1 MGKNKKLFI
10 FLVLLLL
17 LCGCD
22 IKSNNSSS
30 YTTGQ
35 NNMNKNEEKIIRLP
49 AVSGSFYPSDKN
61 ELGTMINNFLNNTEN
76 KNYKNIRAIVSPHAG
91 MIYSGQTAS
100 YGFKQLENQNIEK
113 VIIIGPVHS
122 EYIDNFGLSH
132 ADYWRT
138 PLGDIEIDKE
148 INFELEKNAI
158 FEFTDLALEEEHS
171 QEVQIPFLQVVIAN
185 NWKLVPILVGQ
196 VNSEEIIS
204 ASKIISKLLD
214 DKTIIVISTDLSHYY
229 KKVIANEMDKK
240 CLESIKNLKYNE
252 ECEACG
258 EIPLKLLFEIAKNNN
273 WESEV
278 LHYSDS
284 GEITG
289 DKNVVGYA
297 SAIFTGDLSTEAS
310 TKVEEIKNSNYSNED
325 KKYLLNLAR
334 NTIDYALKNNG
345 ELMKVDEDKIPKNLK
360 QKRGVF
366 VTLNKYD
373 KLRGCIGYIEA
384 IEKLYKAVQLNAI
397 SAAFED
403 TRFSPLSQDEL
414 KDIKIEISVL
424 TVPQKVE
431 FDEIRKDID
440 GVVLKNGKYG
450 ATYLPQVWENVT
462 DADEFFGSL
471 CQKAGLDW
479 NCYEDNDTKFF
490 TYQVEVFSE

>member
-1 MGKNKKLFI
+1 MWKNKKLFI
-10 FLVLLLL
+10 FLVLPLL
-17 LCGCD
+17 LCSCN
-22 IKSNNSSS
+22 IKSNNS
-30 YTTGQ
+30 

-61 ELGTMINNFLNNTEN
+61 ELGTMINNFLNNVEN

-100 YGFKQLENQNIEK
+100 HAFKQLENQNIEK

-132 ADYWRT
+132 VDYWRT
-138 PLGDIEIDKE
+138 PLGDVEIDKE

-158 FEFTDLALEEEHS
+158 FEFTDSALEEEHS

-204 ASKIISKLLD
+204 ASKMISKLLD
-214 DKTIIVISTDLSHYY
+214 DKTIIVVSTDLSHYY
-229 KKVIANEMDKK
+229 EKNIANEMDKK
-240 CLESIKNLKYNE
+240 CLESIKNMKYNE

-258 EIPLKLLFEIAKNNN
+258 EIPLKLLYEIAKNNN
-273 WESEV
+273 WKSEI

-297 SAIFTGDLSTEAS
+297 SAIFTG
-310 TKVEEIKNSNYSNED
+310 EIKNSNYSNED
-325 KKYLLNLAR
+325 KKYLLSLAR

-345 ELMKVDEDKIPKNLK
+345 KLMKVDENKIPKNLK
-360 QKRGVF
+360 EKKGVF

-373 KLRGCIGYIEA
+373 VLRGCIGYIEA

-414 KDIKIEISVL
+414 NDIKIEISVL
-424 TVPQKVE
+424 TVPQKVK

-450 ATYLPQVWENVT
+450 ATYLPQVWESVT
-462 DADEFFGSL
+462 DTQEFFGSL
-471 CQKAGLDW
+471 CQKAGLEW
-479 NCYEDNDTKFF
+479 NCYKNNDTKFF
-490 TYQVEVFSE
+490 TYQAEVFNE